1 MNGISPA
8 RPASFFPAM
17 TGIARPTERQRM
29 TERLAAAALE
39 SLLHA
44 IDANDSETGAHVRRV
59 AASARTLAEYVEGDP
74 RLPLRVERVALF
86 HDVGKIHQALFDIVH
101 DGDRLTK
108 PERLLIRS
116 HPARGAAVVAP
127 LAPFYPELQPGV
139 RAHHERWDG
148 SGYPDGLS
156 GTDIPLEARLVAIA
170 DVFDALTH
178 RRHYR
183 RESTTDQGTQ
193 VIAAG
198 RGTHFDPDLV
208 DLFLFPAVF
217 AAARQAVR
225 KAKSPPGSRRT
236 ARARQKRGRTDVVPE
251 VSFRWRTAPCA

>member
-1 MNGISPA
+1 MNGNA
-8 RPASFFPAM
+8 QHM
-17 TGIARPTERQRM
+17 ELQRL
-29 TERLAAAALE
+29 TERLAATALE

-59 AASARTLAEYVEGDP
+59 AASARTVAEYADGDAD
-74 RLPLRVERVALF
+74 LPLRVERVALF
-86 HDVGKIHQALFDIVH
+86 HDIGKIDQALFDIVH

-108 PERLLIRS
+108 AERRVIRS

-127 LAPFYPELQPGV
+127 LAPFYPELPAGV

-183 RESTTDQGTQ
+183 PPSTNSQGWR
-193 VIAAG
+193 VIASG
-198 RGTHFDPDLV
+198 RGTHFDPELT
-208 DLFLFPAVF
+208 DLFLFPPVF
-217 AAARQAVR
+217 AAAVRARREAMTYPGSTR
-225 KAKSPPGSRRT
+225 KAGPRHTPGP
-236 ARARQKRGRTDVVPE
+236 ADVVPE
-251 VSFRWRTAPCA
+251 VSFRWRKGPGG